1 MRYNIVM
8 SKFKEDFR
16 RAFLRVRANIWR
28 KRCGGIKLWLNII
41 MMIFL
46 VIVLFSAHK
55 EIVRAWHILWHANLY
70 LILLLIPLQFMSYYA
85 NTEVFFSYL
94 RQRGQLKDVSRLQA
108 TGMALEFTFV
118 DHVFPAAG
126 VAGASYMVWRLKHHG
141 VPTGQATMTQVMR
154 FLVVFG
160 TFMVL
165 MLLALIWATVQNL
178 AAHWVVVSSAVA
190 ITVLLLVLLF
200 GNYIFGNKIRI
211 ISFSH
216 WLADLSNRFGR
227 MMTFGRRKR
236 FVAASKLDKFF
247 LDFNEDVSALK
258 RDRKLLKQPIAWSFA
273 FNLLDVSLFFVTFL
287 ALGVVVDPSVLLIA
301 YGAATI
307 CGNFMITPGGIG
319 AYEAMMVT
327 VLATGGVDS
336 AMALTGVML
345 ARMLL
350 LMGTLSTGFIAYQYA
365 LHKYGRPSY
374 QEEIETKHDQR
385 R

>member
-1 MRYNIVM
+1 M
-8 SKFKEDFR
+8 SKFKEEFR
-16 RAFLRVRANIWR
+16 RGFLRARAHMWR
-28 KRCGGIKLWLNII
+28 KHRGGLKLWLNAI
-41 MMIFL
+41 MLIFL
-46 VIVLFSAHK
+46 VGVLFSAHK
-55 EIVRAWHILWHANLY
+55 DIVRAWHILWHANIW

-190 ITVLLLVLLF
+190 VTVLLVVLLF

-211 ISFSH
+211 VSFSH
-216 WLADLSNRFGR
+216 WLSDLINHIGR
-227 MMTFGRRKR
+227 VVTFGRRKQS
-236 FVAASKLDKFF
+236 VSSGKLDKFF
-247 LDFNEDVSALK
+247 LDFNEDITALK
-258 RDRKLLKQPIAWSFA
+258 RDRRLLKQPIVWSFI

-287 ALGVVVDPSVLLIA
+287 ALGKVVDPSILLIS

-327 VLATGGVDS
+327 VLTTGGVD
-336 AMALTGVML
+336 AATALTGVLL

-350 LMGTLSTGFIAYQYA
+350 LMGTLSTGFVAYQYA
-365 LHKYGRPSY
+365 LHKYGHPSY
-374 QEEIETKHDQR
+374 QAEIRSDR
-385 R
+385 RD

>member
-1 MRYNIVM
+1 M
-8 SKFKEDFR
+8 SKFKEEFR
-16 RAFLRVRANIWR
+16 RGFLRARAHMWR
-28 KRCGGIKLWLNII
+28 KHRGGLKLWLNVI
-41 MMIFL
+41 MLIFL
-46 VIVLFSAHK
+46 VGVLFSAHK
-55 EIVRAWHILWHANLY
+55 DIVRAWHILWHANIW

-190 ITVLLLVLLF
+190 VTVLLVVLLF

-211 ISFSH
+211 VSFSH
-216 WLADLSNRFGR
+216 WLSDLINHIGR
-227 MMTFGRRKR
+227 VVTFGRRKQS
-236 FVAASKLDKFF
+236 VSSGKLDKFF
-247 LDFNEDVSALK
+247 LDFNEDITALK
-258 RDRKLLKQPIAWSFA
+258 RDRRLLKQPIVWSFI

-287 ALGVVVDPSVLLIA
+287 ALGKVVDPSILLIS

-327 VLATGGVDS
+327 VLTTGGVD
-336 AMALTGVML
+336 AATALTGVLL

-350 LMGTLSTGFIAYQYA
+350 LMGTLSTGFVAYQYA
-365 LHKYGRPSY
+365 LHKYGHPSY
-374 QEEIETKHDQR
+374 QVEIRSDR
-385 R
+385 RD

>member
-1 MRYNIVM
+1 MNIVM

-16 RAFLRVRANIWR
+16 RGFLRARAHMWR
-28 KRCGGIKLWLNII
+28 KHRGGLKLWLNVI
-41 MMIFL
+41 MLIFL
-46 VIVLFSAHK
+46 VGVLFSAHK
-55 EIVRAWHILWHANLY
+55 DIVRAWHILWHANIW

-190 ITVLLLVLLF
+190 VTVLLVVLLF

-211 ISFSH
+211 VSFSH
-216 WLADLSNRFGR
+216 WLSDLINHIGR
-227 MMTFGRRKR
+227 VVTFGRRKQS
-236 FVAASKLDKFF
+236 VSSGKLDKFF
-247 LDFNEDVSALK
+247 LDFNEDITALK
-258 RDRKLLKQPIAWSFA
+258 RDRRLLKQPIVWSFI

-287 ALGVVVDPSVLLIA
+287 ALGKVVDPSILLIS

-327 VLATGGVDS
+327 VLTTGGVD
-336 AMALTGVML
+336 AATALTGVLL

-350 LMGTLSTGFIAYQYA
+350 LMGTLSTGFVAYQYA

-374 QEEIETKHDQR
+374 QTEIRSDRHDWPE
-385 R
+385 

>member
-1 MRYNIVM
+1 M
-8 SKFKEDFR
+8 SKFKEEFR
-16 RAFLRVRANIWR
+16 RGFLRARAHMWR
-28 KRCGGIKLWLNII
+28 KHRGGLKLWLNAI
-41 MMIFL
+41 MLIFL
-46 VIVLFSAHK
+46 VGVLFSAHK
-55 EIVRAWHILWHANLY
+55 DIVRAWHILWHANIW

-190 ITVLLLVLLF
+190 VTVLLVVLLF

-211 ISFSH
+211 VSFSH
-216 WLADLSNRFGR
+216 WLSDLINHIGR
-227 MMTFGRRKR
+227 IVTFGRRKQS
-236 FVAASKLDKFF
+236 VSSGKLDKFF
-247 LDFNEDVSALK
+247 LDFNEDITALK
-258 RDRKLLKQPIAWSFA
+258 RDRRLLKQPIAWSFI

-287 ALGVVVDPSVLLIA
+287 ALGKVVDPSILLIS

-327 VLATGGVDS
+327 VLTTGGVD
-336 AMALTGVML
+336 AATALTGVLL

-350 LMGTLSTGFIAYQYA
+350 LMGTLSTGFVAYQYA

-374 QEEIETKHDQR
+374 QTEIRGNKRD
-385 R
+385 

>member
-1 MRYNIVM
+1 M
-8 SKFKEDFR
+8 SKFKEEFR
-16 RAFLRVRANIWR
+16 RGFLRARAHMWR
-28 KRCGGIKLWLNII
+28 KHRGGLKLWLNVI
-41 MMIFL
+41 MLIFL
-46 VIVLFSAHK
+46 VGVLFSAHK
-55 EIVRAWHILWHANLY
+55 DIVRAWHILWHANIW

-190 ITVLLLVLLF
+190 VTVLLVVLLF

-211 ISFSH
+211 VSFSH
-216 WLADLSNRFGR
+216 WLSDLINHIGR
-227 MMTFGRRKR
+227 VVTFGRRKQS
-236 FVAASKLDKFF
+236 VSSGKLDKFF
-247 LDFNEDVSALK
+247 LDFNEDIAALK
-258 RDRKLLKQPIAWSFA
+258 RDRRLLKQPIVWSFI

-287 ALGVVVDPSVLLIA
+287 ALGKVVDPSILLIS

-327 VLATGGVDS
+327 VLTTGGVD
-336 AMALTGVML
+336 AATALTGVLL

-350 LMGTLSTGFIAYQYA
+350 LMGTLSTGFVAYQYA

-374 QEEIETKHDQR
+374 QAEIRSDR
-385 R
+385 RD